1 VVPPLRITTA
11 QLGSS
16 AYVISVTGEL
26 DVSNARQL
34 TEESERVIERGARR
48 MVVDLVGLSFID
60 SVALGALTKAANR
73 IRAAE
78 GECVVVVD
86 DPRIRRVFEITG
98 LERIF
103 RIERSLA
110 EAIEELLH
118 GVPAH

>member
-16 AYVISVTGEL
+16 AYVVSVTGEL
-26 DVSNARQL
+26 DVSNAHEFA
-34 TEESERVIERGARR
+34 EECKRVLDRGATRL
-48 MVVDLVGLSFID
+48 VVDLVGLSFMD
-60 SVALGALTKAANR
+60 SVAIGALAKAANG
-73 IRAAE
+73 IRAGG

-98 LERIF
+98 IDRIF

-110 EAIEELLH
+110 EAIEELMR
-118 GVPAH
+118 GVAAR